1 MWTTAFILALCS
13 PLILAAATATTD
25 SGTVQNTIKD
35 RRLDAR
41 MDVPEEE
48 EFGIGNQCA
57 FKF

>member
-1 MWTTAFILALCS
+1 MWSIAFILALCS

-35 RRLDAR
+35 KRLDAR

-48 EFGIGNQCA
+48 EFGIGNH
-57 FKF
+57 